1 VTVDAEFVE
10 KNLGELARSADIA
23 RYVL

>member
-1 VTVDAEFVE
+1 VDAAFVE
-10 KNLGELARSADIA
+10 KNLGALARSADIA